1 MKIGLL
7 LEGGAMRGIYT
18 SAILDRFIENEI
30 KVDGV
35 MSVSAGALFGVNYLS
50 KQKGRSLRYNLRFLN
65 DDRYMGI
72 KSLLKTGNIVNKEF
86 AYYEVPFTIDPFD
99 QEEYAKSGVDFFV
112 TLTNLETGKAEYVK
126 IKDVFE
132 QMEEMRATSA
142 MPLVSKIIEI
152 NGNKYLDGGVADPI
166 PFDALEKMGF
176 DKIICILTR
185 PKEYRKKNSS
195 SFIYKMAYRKFPKF
209 IESWQKR
216 SERYN
221 STLEKIDRLEEEGK
235 IFVFRPSR
243 KVKVSRIEK
252 NPDKV
257 KEMYAL
263 GIEDANNKMSKL
275 IEYLK

>member
-142 MPLVSKIIEI
+142 MPLVSRIIEI